1 MNSSRKDE
9 SPKGRKSAASGRPS
23 ESGPKPRKAPASRAG
38 AQAGKKQNAPARSK
52 AKSEAADR
60 SKVKAKA
67 RAKARARP
75 VTDSTAKKPWR
86 QTRAPISEVAPR
98 VDKAEGT
105 TRRRRLAAPKKPGE
119 ERATAAVSANATEAA
134 ADDEGSLESLR
145 AERSPRYTGLPVVVI
160 AGRPNVGKSTLYNRL
175 LRKRRTITDP
185 TPGVTRDP
193 VESVCLLRD
202 TGKPVLLIDTGGFK
216 LEREGLDSLVVEKS
230 LQSLERADL
239 ILFLVDAMEITP
251 EDEEFASLLRRWGSK
266 ILLVVNKADSPE
278 RDPLVWGHAKWGF
291 DPVLFVSAEHGRN
304 MAELEE
310 AIVARLDFSRV
321 QRHEPD
327 SREIRV
333 AIMGKP
339 NTGKSTLLNRLL
351 GEEKSI
357 VSEIAG
363 TTRDVVEGSFE
374 WKGRRIVVLD
384 TAGIRRK
391 AKVTEAVEYYSV
403 NRAIRTVNDCD
414 VVILMIDA
422 QEGLTEQDKKITAFA
437 AEKGRGVI
445 FVLNKWDTMPDIKN
459 GFEAARDK
467 LRYFFGQMSY
477 APVLPLSAREGT
489 GVDKLLN
496 SLLNVHAQLTKEIET
511 SRLNKS
517 VSAWI
522 EETPPPV
529 GPRTHFKLRYATQTS
544 ANPLRFVFFVT
555 RPDAVKDSYISFLR
569 NKIRDELGYDKVPLF
584 VELRASRSR

>member
-23 ESGPKPRKAPASRAG
+23 AS
-38 AQAGKKQNAPARSK
+38 GKKQNAPARSK

-67 RAKARARP
+67 RAKARART
-75 VTDSTAKKPWR
+75 VSDSTAKKPWR
-86 QTRAPISEVAPR
+86 QTRTPISEVAPR

-105 TRRRRLAAPKKPGE
+105 TRRRRLAAPKKQGE
-119 ERATAAVSANATEAA
+119 ERAAVSANATEAA
-134 ADDEGSLESLR
+134 AEAGDAGDAAENLR
-145 AERSPRYTGLPVVVI
+145 AERSPRYTGLPIVVI
-160 AGRPNVGKSTLYNRL
+160 AGRPNVGKSTLFNRM

-239 ILFLVDAMEITP
+239 ILFVVDAVEITP

-310 AIVARLDFSRV
+310 SIVARLDFSRV
-321 QRHEPD
+321 QKHEPD

-339 NTGKSTLLNRLL
+339 NTGKSTLLNRFL

-357 VSEIAG
+357 VSDIAG

-403 NRAIRTVNDCD
+403 NRAIRTVDDCD
-414 VVILMIDA
+414 VVVLMIDA
-422 QEGLTEQDKKITAFA
+422 QEGLTDQDKKITAFA

-477 APVLPLSAREGT
+477 APVLPLSAKQGT

-496 SLLNVHAQLTKEIET
+496 AIVNVHGQLVKEIET